1 MRRCSASWRWCGVIL
16 RGRPNRTPRS
26 LARLRPS
33 PVLARISSR
42 SQTQARK
49 VAREL
54 LKRADTIVKHAQTV
68 TTPLELARVC
78 KAWTRVPAGIANAR
92 ARSVAA
98 PIANR
103 ELQKSTGGGRK
114 CSQLFPVEHE
124 GGDFAQ
130 GPPDRPAIAARL
142 CAFGVT
148 ACKGISFAPAPIA
161 PARSETPLPDGFY
174 GIDGDL
180 EFLRDALPPSCR
192 RDWNGNSKP
201 GQVGNISTPTSG
213 REHAVVK
220 RDVRIDGAR
229 KDHARPQ

>member
-54 LKRADTIVKHAQTV
+54 LKRADTIVKHAQTG
-68 TTPLELARVC
+68 TTPPLELARVC
-78 KAWTRVPAGIANAR
+78 KAWARVPAGIANAR
-92 ARSVAA
+92 ARSLAA

-114 CSQLFPVEHE
+114 CSQLFSVERE
-124 GGDFAQ
+124 NARFSPGG
-130 GPPDRPAIAARL
+130 AALHR
-142 CAFGVT
+142 
-148 ACKGISFAPAPIA
+148 
-161 PARSETPLPDGFY
+161 
-174 GIDGDL
+174 
-180 EFLRDALPPSCR
+180 
-192 RDWNGNSKP
+192 
-201 GQVGNISTPTSG
+201 
-213 REHAVVK
+213 
-220 RDVRIDGAR
+220 
-229 KDHARPQ
+229 

>member
-54 LKRADTIVKHAQTV
+54 LKRADTIVKHAQTG
-68 TTPLELARVC
+68 TTPLELTRVC
-78 KAWTRVPAGIANAR
+78 KAWARVPAGIANAR

-114 CSQLFPVEHE
+114 CSQLFSVEHE
-124 GGDFAQ
+124 GGGWVWLALALVILQSALWILFISV
-130 GPPDRPAIAARL
+130 PA
-142 CAFGVT
+142 V
-148 ACKGISFAPAPIA
+148 
-161 PARSETPLPDGFY
+161 PLLGL
-174 GIDGDL
+174 GKL
-180 EFLRDALPPSCR
+180 
-192 RDWNGNSKP
+192 
-201 GQVGNISTPTSG
+201 
-213 REHAVVK
+213 
-220 RDVRIDGAR
+220 
-229 KDHARPQ
+229 

>member
-54 LKRADTIVKHAQTV
+54 LKRADTIVKHAQTG

-78 KAWTRVPAGIANAR
+78 KASARVPAGIANAR

-124 GGDFAQ
+124 GRRGFQRRHMLGRYDHERILVAVF
-130 GPPDRPAIAARL
+130 GRARADHDL
-142 CAFGVT
+142 
-148 ACKGISFAPAPIA
+148 
-161 PARSETPLPDGFY
+161 TPWVAV
-174 GIDGDL
+174 DGDS
-180 EFLRDALPPSCR
+180 F
-192 RDWNGNSKP
+192 
-201 GQVGNISTPTSG
+201 
-213 REHAVVK
+213 
-220 RDVRIDGAR
+220 
-229 KDHARPQ
+229 